1 LLSLHVSANSADGCG
16 PCPADNRRLN
26 LKKYCKRD
34 YAILA
39 TITARETAGDW
50 VKFTMNVQTI
60 FKKQRD
66 NRVRRGLTY
75 FWVRMSDLACK
86 CPKIKINKSYLILGG
101 ADDNSN
107 KYGRPGMELNA
118 RSIVIEWKT
127 EWTSRMRRFER
138 RASRKCK

>member
-1 LLSLHVSANSADGCG
+1 MIGSA
-16 PCPADNRRLN
+16 
-26 LKKYCKRD
+26 
-34 YAILA
+34 AILA

-86 CPKIKINKSYLILGG
+86 CPKIKINKSVPSLFINCRDRLEFF
-101 ADDNSN
+101 ALPI
-107 KYGRPGMELNA
+107 R
-118 RSIVIEWKT
+118 T
-127 EWTSRMRRFER
+127 
-138 RASRKCK
+138 